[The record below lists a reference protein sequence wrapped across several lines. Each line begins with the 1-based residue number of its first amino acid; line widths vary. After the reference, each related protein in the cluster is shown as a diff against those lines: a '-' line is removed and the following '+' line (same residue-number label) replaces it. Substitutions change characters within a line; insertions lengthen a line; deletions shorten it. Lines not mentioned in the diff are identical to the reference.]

1 MTTNLVGELRN
12 LAAEAF
18 RLGSIMETAEDV
30 QWMPSSVPRPRE
42 DTTERASGGYSD
54 PTLNTVTDP
63 RRLAVRE
70 AMVKSK
76 AVLDQTRF
84 TIIRQREELESV
96 LENWNGGY

>member
-1 MTTNLVGELRN
+1 MTTKLVGTLRQV
-12 LAAEAF
+12 AEEAF

-70 AMVKSK
+70 VMVKSE
-76 AVLDQTRF
+76 AALAETRV
-84 TIIRQREELESV
+84 TIIRLREELESV

>member
-1 MTTNLVGELRN
+1 MTTKLVGTLRQV
-12 LAAEAF
+12 AEEAF
-18 RLGSIMETAEDV
+18 RLAVIMETAEDV
-30 QWMPSSVPRPRE
+30 QWMPSSVPRPKD

-70 AMVKSK
+70 AMVKSTET
-76 AVLDQTRF
+76 LEQTRL

-96 LENWNGGY
+96 VENWNGGY